1 MTRFSSKPIPVVNVV
16 DEYTYMYNM
25 LGIAQVKGQ
34 KLVKNDHN
42 VMCDC
47 MEVVPA
53 ENAYFT
59 GTEIWFDVSFPIT
72 MLESHRHWAK
82 KLAKKEK

>member
-1 MTRFSSKPIPVVNVV
+1 
-16 DEYTYMYNM
+16 MYDM

-34 KLVKNDHN
+34 KLVKNDRN
-42 VMCDC
+42 VMCDR
-47 MEVVPA
+47 MEVVPS

-59 GTEIWFDVSFPIT
+59 GTEIRFDVSFPIT